1 MNKLGHGP
9 WEKDYQPSGISR
21 KEYAASLAA
30 YAWQSDDEGK
40 MSLEMFPEPFKR
52 GFIQGYEQAEK
63 DLALKFKKLREAQKK
78 WKKTLNYGWRCE
90 ALRLEK
96 QVDELLNEIDGE

>member
-1 MNKLGHGP
+1 MNEIGNTPADKG
-9 WEKDYQPSGISR
+9 YQPSGI
-21 KEYAASLAA
+21 
-30 YAWQSDDEGK
+30 
-40 MSLEMFPEPFKR
+40 PFT
-52 GFIQGYEQAEK
+52 
-63 DLALKFKKLREAQKK
+63 ALVRQMREAQKK